1 MQGEG
6 GVSALLKEFN
16 KDINAQI
23 KELSVKKKKAEDGKD
38 IPYNLSLKPNNFR
51 NAIPKE
57 VTGKENS
64 FNWLS
69 SNTDAIIAPNVRNR
83 VRGTMVSTDTAKIDS
98 ILGSILD
105 AKETQQETTKVI
117 QKTDVKKDEA
127 KQSLDNNAV
136 WLPLFRG
143 GLENTPKS
151 ILYDIAEELV
161 NNDEIA
167 GEDIIAKRKRLILE
181 NPQAYATI
189 QEMITEIK
197 TNISSPE
204 SLKQADPS
212 DNQYELQEI
221 DKLET
226 QLDDLRKQKIQEAFA
241 IRSQKTLQGGES
253 NPKYVKSVA
262 RRRGL
267 ALNDAKQDE
276 EIIELQRRIDDL
288 QSDTTFK
295 IINEDFDGRDAED
308 INVFKDWL
316 KANLPDYITVKDID
330 GLASRLKNKG
340 ITAGAFIMNLKT
352 IAGKQNFVGQIYT
365 NKSNSFRYHEA
376 FHATFRMLL
385 TDEEIQTYLKIG
397 KKGLLAQ

>member
-1 MQGEG
+1 
-6 GVSALLKEFN
+6 
-16 KDINAQI
+16 
-23 KELSVKKKKAEDGKD
+23 
-38 IPYNLSLKPNNFR
+38 
-51 NAIPKE
+51 
-57 VTGKENS
+57 
-64 FNWLS
+64 
-69 SNTDAIIAPNVRNR
+69 
-83 VRGTMVSTDTAKIDS
+83 
-98 ILGSILD
+98 
-105 AKETQQETTKVI
+105 
-117 QKTDVKKDEA
+117 
-127 KQSLDNNAV
+127 QSLDNNAV

-226 QLDDLRKQKIQEAFA
+226 QLDNLRKQKIQEAFE
-241 IRSQKTLQGGES
+241 IRSQETLAGGES
-253 NPKYVKSVA
+253 NPKYVKSIA

-295 IINEDFDGRDAED
+295 IVNEDFDGRDAED

-397 KKGLLAQ
+397 KKGL